1 MKCRFLAGLL
11 VVISFCFLTSC
22 SSNFSSSSDGLLFVA
37 TQGNSSVY
45 TFAIDLSN
53 GVLTAINKPAGV
65 QGTPRA
71 MVLSPDGNTLYGL
84 NAEGS
89 VWSAPVNSDG
99 SLGAV
104 TTVSFANLFT
114 GPTAQDLSPQ
124 DIIVDSSGK
133 FLFVANQGNPGH
145 PASGSILVFSVSGT
159 GITLVGSPVPVA
171 PNGTLNPG
179 PSALAVTS
187 DTKFLYVADTFDSSI
202 AAFSIDSGGNLTAIT
217 TATSASNSVVSSPA
231 GLAISPNGAFLYVTT
246 FGTNQISAFNI
257 CDQAHPNTCHDVN
270 SADGSLTAIATGFP
284 VSAGVGPTRMTTDAA
299 GPFLFVVGQ
308 QSNQILP
315 FKISAGSGALTAASP
330 ASLSV
335 GTAPASVISRPGTS
349 KDSLGNG
356 INYVF
361 VANAGSAS
369 ISSFNYDSSTGSLT
383 QGPVVTTATGQPV
396 ALAVK

>member
-22 SSNFSSSSDGLLFVA
+22 TSNFSSGSDGLLFVA

-45 TFAIDLSN
+45 SFAIDLSN
-53 GVLTAINKPAGV
+53 GNLSAINSPLNV

-71 MVLSPDGNTLYGL
+71 MVLSPDGTALFGL
-84 NAEGS
+84 NAEGN
-89 VWSAPVNSDG
+89 VWSAPVNNDG
-99 SLGAV
+99 TLGAV
-104 TTVSFANLFT
+104 TTVAFT
-114 GPTAQDLSPQ
+114 GVSAQDLSPQ

-133 FLFVANQGNPGH
+133 FLFVANQGNAGDPT
-145 PASGSILVFSVSGT
+145 SGTILVFSISGGKVTQVGAPVS
-159 GITLVGSPVPVA
+159 VA
-171 PNGTLNPG
+171 ASGATLNPG

-187 DTKFLYVADTFDSSI
+187 DTKFLYVADTFDSSV
-202 AAFSIDSGGNLTAIT
+202 AAFSIDSSGNLTPVT
-217 TATSASNSVVSSPA
+217 TATTAANSVVLSPA
-231 GLAISPNGAFLYVTT
+231 GLAISPGGAFLYVST
-246 FGTNQISAFNI
+246 FGSNQISGFLI

-270 SADGSLTAIATGFP
+270 SPDGSLTAIATGFP
-284 VSAGVGPTRMTTDAA
+284 VSAGVGPTRMATDPA
-299 GPFLFVVGQ
+299 GPFLFAVGQ

-315 FKISAGSGALTAASP
+315 FKISTGSGALTAASP
-330 ASLSV
+330 ANLSV
-335 GTAPASVISRPGTS
+335 GTAPASVVTRPGTS

-396 ALAVK
+396 ALVAK

>member
-11 VVISFCFLTSC
+11 VVISFGFLTSC
-22 SSNFSSSSDGLLFVA
+22 TSNFSSSSDGLLFVA

-45 TFAIDLSN
+45 SFAIDLSSGN
-53 GVLTAINKPAGV
+53 LSAINKPLDV

-71 MVLSPDGNTLYGL
+71 MVLSPDGTTLYGL

-89 VWSAPVNSDG
+89 VWSAPVNTDG

-133 FLFVANQGNPGH
+133 FLFVANQGNAGDPS
-145 PASGSILVFSVSGT
+145 SGSVLVFAVSGT
-159 GITLVGSPVPVA
+159 GITQVGAPVPVP

-187 DTKFLYVADTFDSSI
+187 DTKFLYVADTFNSSVST
-202 AAFSIDSGGNLTAIT
+202 FSIDASGNLTSIASP
-217 TATSASNSVVSSPA
+217 TAAANTVVSSPA

-246 FGTNQISAFNI
+246 FGTNQISGFII
-257 CDQAHPNTCHDVN
+257 CDQAHPNTCVNVN
-270 SADGSLTAIATGFP
+270 SPDGSLTPIASGFP
-284 VSAGVGPTRMTTDAA
+284 TSAGVGPTRMAMDPS

-315 FKISAGSGALTAASP
+315 FKISSGSGALTATSP

-335 GTAPASVISRPGTS
+335 GTSPAAVAVRPGAS
-349 KDSLGNG
+349 RDSAGNG
-356 INYVF
+356 INYVY

-369 ISSFNYDSSTGSLT
+369 ISSFNYDSTTGSLT
-383 QGPVVTTATGQPV
+383 QGPVVATASGQPV

>member
-1 MKCRFLAGLL
+1 MKCRFLAGLM

-22 SSNFSSSSDGLLFVA
+22 TSNFSSSSDGLLFVA

-45 TFAIDLSN
+45 SFAIDLSN
-53 GVLTAINKPAGV
+53 GNLTAINKPAGV

-71 MVLSPDGNTLYGL
+71 MVLSPDGTALYGL

-104 TTVSFANLFT
+104 TTVAFS
-114 GPTAQDLSPQ
+114 GVSAQDLSPQ
-124 DIIVDSSGK
+124 DLIVDSSGK
-133 FLFVANQGNPGH
+133 FLFVANQGNAGT
-145 PASGSILVFSVSGT
+145 PASGSILVFAISGT
-159 GITLVGSPVPVA
+159 GITQVGAPVPIA

-187 DTKFLYVADTFDSSI
+187 DTKFLYVADTFDSSV
-202 AAFSIDSGGNLTAIT
+202 AVFSIDSGGNLTSLPSAT
-217 TATSASNSVVSSPA
+217 TASNSVVSSPS
-231 GLAISPNGAFLYVTT
+231 GLTISPGGAFLYVTA
-246 FGTNQISAFNI
+246 FGTNQVYGFII
-257 CDQAHPNTCHDVN
+257 CDQAHPNTCVNVN
-270 SADGSLTAIATGFP
+270 SPDGSLTAIASGFP
-284 VSAGVGPTRMTTDAA
+284 ISAGVGPTRMATDPS
-299 GPFLFVVGQ
+299 GPFLFTVGQ

-315 FKISAGSGALTAASP
+315 FKISAGSGALTVASP

-335 GTAPASVISRPGTS
+335 GTAPAWVVTRAGTS
-349 KDSLGNG
+349 RDSLDNG
-356 INYVF
+356 INYLY

-369 ISSFNYDSSTGSLT
+369 ISSFSYDSTTGSLS
-383 QGPVVTTATGQPV
+383 QGPVVTTASGQPV

>member
-22 SSNFSSSSDGLLFVA
+22 TSNFSSTSDGLLFVA
-37 TQGNSSVY
+37 TQGDSSVY
-45 TFAIDLSN
+45 SFAIDLSN
-53 GVLTAINKPAGV
+53 GALSAINKPVGV

-71 MVLSPDGNTLYGL
+71 MVLSPDGTALFGV

-104 TTVSFANLFT
+104 TTVAFS
-114 GPTAQDLSPQ
+114 GVSAQDLSPQ

-133 FLFVANQGNPGH
+133 FLFVANQGNAGD
-145 PASGSILVFSVSGT
+145 PASGSVLVFAVSGT
-159 GITLVGSPVPVA
+159 GITQVGAPVSVA
-171 PNGTLNPG
+171 PHGTINPG

-187 DTKFLYVADTFDSSI
+187 DTKFLYVADTFDSSV
-202 AAFSIDSGGNLTAIT
+202 AAFSIDASGNLTPFT
-217 TATSASNSVVSSPA
+217 TVTSATNSVVSSPS
-231 GLAISPNGAFLYVTT
+231 GLTISPNGAFLYVTT
-246 FGTNQISAFNI
+246 FGTNQISGFII
-257 CDQAHPNTCHDVN
+257 CDQAHPNTCVN
-270 SADGSLTAIATGFP
+270 VNTPDGSLTAIASGFP
-284 VSAGVGPTRMTTDAA
+284 VSAGTGPTRMATDPS

-315 FKISAGSGALTAASP
+315 YKISAGSGALTAASP
-330 ASLSV
+330 ANLSV
-335 GTAPASVISRPGTS
+335 GISPASVATRPGTS
-349 KDSLGNG
+349 RDSVGNG

-369 ISSFNYDSSTGSLT
+369 ISSFSYDSTTGSLT
-383 QGPVVTTATGQPV
+383 QGPVTATASGQPV